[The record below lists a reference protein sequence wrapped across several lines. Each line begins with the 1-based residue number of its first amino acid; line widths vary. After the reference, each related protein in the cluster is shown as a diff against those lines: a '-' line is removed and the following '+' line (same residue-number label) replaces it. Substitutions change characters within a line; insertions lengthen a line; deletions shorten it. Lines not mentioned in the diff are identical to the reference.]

1 MSLSLFNFSYI
12 DGLLPLT
19 KTATLTDLDTV
30 PPSSCV
36 YSKYNTDKY
45 SLPSPIDIGL
55 LLILTMMIL
64 PTILLIVLI
73 IISTMLLS
81 LLVVI
86 GTHEDHNVLSDG
98 INMTTAKPPTELMT
112 ILLTTF
118 PLLPPHMLNLLSLT
132 RNQVKGE
139 NSVYNDGCVGPSS
152 KNYTTLVLVAIAL
165 NSNGLLQSCTNY
177 QWQSGLFGSFIMT
190 VCACQH
196 WLGSFCLASYNK
208 LFIVLSFPLLPSLFL
223 FFELCCT

>member
-1 MSLSLFNFSYI
+1 
-12 DGLLPLT
+12 
-19 KTATLTDLDTV
+19 
-30 PPSSCV
+30 
-36 YSKYNTDKY
+36 
-45 SLPSPIDIGL
+45 
-55 LLILTMMIL
+55 
-64 PTILLIVLI
+64 
-73 IISTMLLS
+73 MLLS

-177 QWQSGLFGSFIMT
+177 Q
-190 VCACQH
+190 
-196 WLGSFCLASYNK
+196 
-208 LFIVLSFPLLPSLFL
+208 
-223 FFELCCT
+223 